1 MRSLGARL
9 AVWYSVVSTVTLIS
23 LVAIGFYL
31 LNRHLIHSLDLLN
44 AVEFENVKS
53 ALGSGLATLTA
64 EELANR
70 MQTIDGRSS
79 RQFHIEIRDADG
91 RILFSSRNLGGHRL
105 PIDDSHPK
113 VFDAELARIGR
124 LRVGRFPFENY
135 EVLVGTS
142 RAAADQVI
150 DGYAQISLVLAAQS
164 LVASVVIG
172 LVVSQVAL
180 RPVRIIQETA
190 NRIRSDNLSQR
201 IPVSDVHDEISDL
214 ARLLNEMFD
223 RLESSFNQIRRFSAE
238 ASHELKTPLSLLR
251 LEAEKLLV
259 NEGLTPDQQQEAAQ
273 AQMDEIGR
281 LELIIEDLLF
291 LSRAEAQAVTLGIRY
306 SDSSEFLEAF
316 VPDARVLAEHRG
328 VRFAA
333 RIARGKRAD
342 FDPKWIRQVLLNLL
356 TNALNVSPHGSLIT
370 LDSELTVDSWRV
382 AIEDEGP
389 GVPADQRE
397 RIFERFVRLPSP
409 AGTRVVEG
417 SGLGLAIVRV
427 IIQLHH
433 GTIRA
438 EAGPRKGGLRV
449 VFELPLARA
458 KRVSM
463 SLPTPA
469 EPQSFAGR
477 SSMNR

>member
-9 AVWYSVVSTVTLIS
+9 VLWYSVVSTVMLAA
-23 LVAIGFYL
+23 LVAVGFYL
-31 LNRHLIHSLDLLN
+31 LSRHMVHSLDLLN
-44 AVEFENVKS
+44 LAEFENVKS
-53 ALGSGLATLTA
+53 RLGPGLAALTA
-64 EELANR
+64 DDLDKR
-70 MQTIDGRSS
+70 MQSFGERGALV
-79 RQFHIEIRDADG
+79 FYIEIRETDG
-91 RILFSSRNLGGHRL
+91 RVVFSSRNLYGQQLSAGGTRSDAFDIEL
-105 PIDDSHPK
+105 PG
-113 VFDAELARIGR
+113 IGEVR
-124 LRVGRFPFENY
+124 AGRFPLE
-135 EVLVGTS
+135 G
-142 RAAADQVI
+142 RAVVVASPKALIEQVM
-150 DGYAQISLVLAAQS
+150 DGYAQVGLVLVALS
-164 LVASVVIG
+164 LVASVVMG
-172 LVVSQVAL
+172 LVFSEIAL

-201 IPVSDVHDEISDL
+201 IPVSDVRDEISDL

-259 NEGLTPDQQQEAAQ
+259 NEGLTPDQQEAVQ
-273 AQMDEIGR
+273 VQMDEISR
-281 LELIIEDLLF
+281 LEQIIEDLLF
-291 LSRAEAQAVTLGIRY
+291 LSRAEAQAVTLAVRH

-333 RIARGKRAD
+333 RIERGEPAD

-356 TNALNVSPHGSLIT
+356 TNALNVSPRGSLVT
-370 LDSELTVDSWRV
+370 LESEFTVDGWQV

-397 RIFERFVRLPSP
+397 RIFERFVRLPS
-409 AGTRVVEG
+409 AGAEVVEG
-417 SGLGLAIVRV
+417 TGLGLAIVRV

-449 VFELPLARA
+449 VFELPLARP
-458 KRVSM
+458 KPMPVLPSTPSEPR
-463 SLPTPA
+463 SL
-469 EPQSFAGR
+469 AGH

>member
-9 AVWYSVVSTVTLIS
+9 VLWYSVVSTVTLAS

-31 LNRHLIHSLDLLN
+31 LNRHLINSLDLLN
-44 AVEFENVKS
+44 AVQFESVKS
-53 ALGSGLATLTA
+53 GLGASFATLTA
-64 EELANR
+64 DQLANR
-70 MQTIDGRSS
+70 IQAMDWRGSP
-79 RQFHIEIRDADG
+79 QFYIEIRDADG
-91 RILFSSRNLGGHRL
+91 RILFSSVNLGNQRL
-105 PIDDSHPK
+105 ATEASRPK
-113 VFDAELARIGR
+113 VFDVELAGIGG
-124 LRVGRFPFENY
+124 LRVGRFPLGNR

-142 RAAADQVI
+142 RAPVDQVME
-150 DGYAQISLVLAAQS
+150 GYAQIGLVLAALS

-172 LVVSQVAL
+172 LVFSEIAL

-201 IPVSDVHDEISDL
+201 IPVSEVRDEISDL
-214 ARLLNEMFD
+214 GRLLNDMFD

-251 LEAEKLLV
+251 LEGEKLLL
-259 NEGLTPDQQQEAAQ
+259 NEGLTPDQHEAVQ
-273 AQMDEIGR
+273 VQMEEISR
-281 LELIIEDLLF
+281 LEQIIEDLLF
-291 LSRAEAQAVTLGIRY
+291 LSRAEAQAVTLAVRHC
-306 SDSSEFLEAF
+306 DSSEFLEAF

-333 RIARGKRAD
+333 RIERGEPAD

-356 TNALNVSPHGSLIT
+356 TNALNVSPRGSLVT
-370 LDSELTVDSWRV
+370 LESEFTVDGWHV

-397 RIFERFVRLPSP
+397 RIFERFVRLPS
-409 AGTRVVEG
+409 AGAEVVEG

-427 IIQLHH
+427 IIQLHR

-449 VFELPLARA
+449 IFELPLARP
-458 KRVSM
+458 K
-463 SLPTPA
+463 PTPTLRSTRA
-469 EPQSFAGR
+469 EPRSFAGR
-477 SSMNR
+477 SSMDQ